1 MSWNPEKR
9 SLSPELVRK
18 CRRHDALRRK
28 ILTRSQMAKRAG
40 VSKHAVEDAISR
52 KTYKDVR

>member
-18 CRRHDALRRK
+18 FRRHDALRK
-28 ILTRSQMAKRAG
+28 KLLTRTQMAKLSG
-40 VSKHAVEDAISR
+40 VSKHAIEDAISR